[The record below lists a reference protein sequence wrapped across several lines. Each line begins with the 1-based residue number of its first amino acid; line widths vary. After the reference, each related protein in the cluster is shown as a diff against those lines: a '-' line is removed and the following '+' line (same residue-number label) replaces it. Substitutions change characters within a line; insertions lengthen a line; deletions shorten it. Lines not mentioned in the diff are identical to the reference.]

1 MLFESHKAEACEWL
15 SGTEF
20 LFLLHLERWRSYA
33 VTRETW
39 VRKARTVQR
48 GTSVHSWQWKVTPL
62 GFHFDPES
70 WRITWRRICPRGT
83 NWQSIDTK
91 MTDGRPFGKRVGSVC
106 FVTRTAVSFTR
117 SVQGCPMIMIVKITL
132 LVVAGAGGA
141 LRHKGIPPALVCGS
155 LGSVSPSPVSGEAGH
170 PASSV
175 DQQED
180 RGLFQHPPEHR
191 WANLSSPGVSLTFL
205 LAGWLWIPHTSTH
218 KRSLPQ
224 WVLDTVHPIRSSDSG
239 LLQLLLAPGP
249 TTPQICSL
257 LLQQLKNFCYSR
269 WDHGGISCTW
279 THSGEG
285 IPTWESWEQCLSG
298 VPFGPQWLGSLS
310 DRCSCLLTC
319 FWLL

>member
-62 GFHFDPES
+62 GLHFDPES

-83 NWQSIDTK
+83 NWQYIDTK

-191 WANLSSPGVSLTFL
+191 WQTWAALVSHWHSSWLADCGFHTQAHTEGLSP
-205 LAGWLWIPHTSTH
+205 
-218 KRSLPQ
+218 
-224 WVLDTVHPIRSSDSG
+224 SG
-239 LLQLLLAPGP
+239 
-249 TTPQICSL
+249 
-257 LLQQLKNFCYSR
+257 F
-269 WDHGGISCTW
+269 W
-279 THSGEG
+279 TLSIHSG
-285 IPTWESWEQCLSG
+285 PQTLVSFSCCWHLDLQPLRFAASCSSSWKTSATHAETMVASPARELTVVRAFPHEKVGNSVYQECH
-298 VPFGPQWLGSLS
+298 LGHS
-310 DRCSCLLTC
+310 D
-319 FWLL
+319 